1 MRLFENNFHP
11 LCNAVLAS
19 NIVAKMEI
27 YVRKVVLKLKF
38 NIVKRGFAGIL
49 DTRKS
54 KKSFNFFFLEKVA
67 FEKKEVQLMTKKF
80 RSLGSE

>member
-1 MRLFENNFHP
+1 M
-11 LCNAVLAS
+11 AS

-38 NIVKRGFAGIL
+38 NIVKRGFTGIL
-49 DTRKS
+49 DTLE
-54 KKSFNFFFLEKVA
+54 KKALIFFLEKVA

-80 RSLGSE
+80 RSLGAE